1 MERLCNYFCCHLRMD
16 KEIKSPFPHATLAAL
31 PLGQKL
37 ARPSAPAP
45 AGGAGAPLAVEE
57 PKRRTRPTA
66 DDRKRQKRLDANGE
80 IEDLLDSKP
89 SKSAVREFLLAR
101 VSLLLEDKGLGLT

>member
-1 MERLCNYFCCHLRMD
+1 MD
-16 KEIKSPFPHATLAAL
+16 KEYKSTFPHATLAAL
-31 PLGQKL
+31 PLGQTL
-37 ARPSAPAP
+37 SRPAP
-45 AGGAGAPLAVEE
+45 PVGGAGAPHVEE

-66 DDRKRQKRLDANGE
+66 EDRKRQKRLDANTE

-89 SKSAVREFLLAR
+89 TKSTIREFLLAR